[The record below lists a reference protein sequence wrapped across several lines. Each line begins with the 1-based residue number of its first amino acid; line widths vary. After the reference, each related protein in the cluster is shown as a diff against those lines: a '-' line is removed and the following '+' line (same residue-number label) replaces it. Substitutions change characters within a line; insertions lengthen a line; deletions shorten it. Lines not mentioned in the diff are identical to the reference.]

1 MNVALELVDLAE
13 GVCRIALR
21 LADGPSA
28 HQINVWVRAGEA
40 TGWHLARK
48 QFDDDETPVIE
59 IPLDEAAAGFE
70 IEIGKQVPGL
80 LMRRPVLW
88 TGAYRVEH
96 GESRT
101 SLVML

>member
-1 MNVALELVDLAE
+1 MNITLELIDLSN

-21 LADGPSA
+21 LVDGPSG

-40 TGWHLARK
+40 PGWHLARK
-48 QFDDDETPVIE
+48 QFDDDGTPVIE
-59 IPLDEAAAGFE
+59 IPIDQAAGGFE

-96 GESRT
+96 GESRA
-101 SLVML
+101 SLVMV